1 MPTYP
6 DSSNQD
12 STTSGAGAGVKEPA
26 GLSSIPATEARA
38 KTPLQKPEGFCVW
51 FTGLSG
57 SGKTTT
63 AEVLLGMLTSRGRTV
78 TYLDGDVVRL
88 HLSKGLGFSREDRDT
103 NILRIGFVAS
113 EIIRHGGAVIT
124 AAISPYRATRDE
136 VRKMVGSAHFIE
148 VFVDTPIEV
157 CEQRDVKGMYARAR
171 RGEIATFTGIDDPY
185 EPPLNP
191 EIRLDTVHASVE
203 ENASWI
209 MGYLVQHGF
218 LQEGVW

>member
-6 DSSNQD
+6 DNSKRDKKIN
-12 STTSGAGAGVKEPA
+12 AG
-26 GLSSIPATEARA
+26 
-38 KTPLQKPEGFCVW
+38 GFCVW

-63 AEVLLGMLTSRGRTV
+63 AEVLLAMLTRSGRTV

-124 AAISPYRATRDE
+124 AAISPYRATRAK
-136 VRKMVGSAHFIE
+136 VRKMVGSDHFIE
-148 VFVDTPIEV
+148 VFVDTPLEV

-171 RGEIATFTGIDDPY
+171 RGELTTFTGIDDPY
-185 EPPLNP
+185 EPPINP
-191 EIRLDTVHASVE
+191 EISLDTVHANVE
-203 ENASWI
+203 ENAARI
-209 MGYLVQHGF
+209 IAYLEQQGF
-218 LQEGVW
+218 LSAPAA